1 MTSRPMVVPAGYD
14 RMVHITEEIRTF
26 TPFGLRLWDWSLDRP
41 VSNGLR
47 VRARPLAGGKE
58 VDARVNRNGIFVLA
72 DVPELRHVETPAIGD
87 PIITTDTVPFSV
99 RITDSSGRF
108 LTAGFT
114 VDLPNVGIFPAQG
127 SLTPLNGSPIDEPG
141 FPLFSASTR
150 STPPGFAVVRAHL
163 IDEATA
169 GAAAHAVIRVEVGGN
184 TWFGVSAADGQVAVV
199 FPFPNFDPAPA
210 IAPPDSGGIPPTD
223 QSFDAVISVRYAQLD
238 VDPWL
243 GVPAFDAVRSQAPA
257 RIRPVLGNAAVETIT
272 APIQFGIDLVLT
284 TQDHDQSV
292 LLIEA
297 A

>member
-1 MTSRPMVVPAGYD
+1 MTSRPMLVPAGYD
-14 RMVHITEEIRTF
+14 RMVRVIEEIRTF

-47 VRARPLAGGKE
+47 VTARPSAGGKE
-58 VDARVNRNGIFVLA
+58 VDARVNRNGIFVLT
-72 DVPELRHVETPAIGD
+72 DVPELRHVETPVVGE
-87 PIITTDTVPFSV
+87 PTTDTVPFSV

-108 LTAGFT
+108 LTTGFS

-169 GAAAHAVIRVEVGGN
+169 AAAAHAVIRVDVDGN

-210 IAPPDSGGIPPTD
+210 IAPPGSGGIPPTD
-223 QSFDAVISVRYAQLD
+223 QSFDAVISVRYARLD
-238 VDPWL
+238 ADPWL
-243 GVPAFDAVRSQAPA
+243 GVPTFDAVRGQAPA
-257 RIRPVLGNAAVETIT
+257 RIWPVLEDAAVETIT
-272 APIQFGIDLVLT
+272 APIRFGTDLVLT

-292 LLIEA
+292 LLIDA